1 MSDWIEQIDIAGDR
15 YNIKDLQ
22 TEALA
27 QQNEQEIESVKTG
40 NDYSLSEINTGKKWI
55 DNKPIFRKVIQVNNP
70 TDGSSVASGVE
81 TLVSSTVLGERSDG
95 HFVNFTVT
103 TQGTIQSSLFVF
115 KTQDEIHIFNRG
127 SMLAIKATVIIEYT
141 KS

>member
-15 YNIKDLQ
+15 YDLKDLQ

-27 QQNEQEIESVKTG
+27 QQNEQGIEDIKTG

-70 TDGSSVASGVE
+70 TDGSSIASGVE
-81 TLVSSTVLGERSDG
+81 TLVSSMVLGERSDG

-115 KTQDEIHIFNRG
+115 RIQDEIHIFNRG
-127 SMLAIKATVIIEYT
+127 SMLATKATVILEYT